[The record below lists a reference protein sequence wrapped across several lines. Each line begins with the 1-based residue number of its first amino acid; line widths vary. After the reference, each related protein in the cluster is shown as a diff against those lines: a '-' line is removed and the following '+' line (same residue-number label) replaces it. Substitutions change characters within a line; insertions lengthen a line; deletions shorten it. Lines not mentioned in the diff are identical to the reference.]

1 MSTAVIAPPHPV
13 LGCVAQMHAALD
25 AVADAQPTYMS
36 TDDKRT
42 ALVELARLEA
52 RAAELRLRVLASA
65 AEVGEES
72 GARDAAAWFSHATRA
87 EPAAARS
94 DAALARR
101 LEQRPVV
108 AGAMRAG
115 RVSPAQARVITTVL
129 EDLPAHLGPQVAYDA
144 ETTLVA
150 FAEQFRPSELRR
162 LARRLLEVV
171 APEVAEAE
179 EAKRL
184 EEEER
189 RALAKAFLKFQDLG
203 EGLTR
208 FWGLLPTAVAERLK
222 RYLQAYTSPRASRAR
237 RSSDGAC
244 ESDRPEPDGPQPEG
258 PESDGPEPA
267 TSDRGASG
275 KRVPQH
281 RAYARAF
288 TALLELLDPDR
299 LPEQGGETTTVVITM
314 TIDQLL
320 AELATAELVSS
331 DSASG
336 EVTISAEEARR
347 LACSAGLIPMVLD
360 GRGQPLDVGRTSR
373 LHRPHQRRAIRLRDR
388 TCRAEGCTIPA
399 AWTEIHHRRPWSEG
413 GRTDVDDGVCLCS
426 HHHHRVHDRRYEATW
441 LPSGDVRLRM
451 RT

>member
-36 TDDKRT
+36 TADKRT
-42 ALVELARLEA
+42 ALVELARVEA

-72 GARDAAAWFSHATRA
+72 GARDAAAWVSHATRV

-101 LEQRPVV
+101 LEQRPMVTS
-108 AGAMRAG
+108 AMRAG

-129 EDLPAHLGPQVAYDA
+129 EDLPAHLGPQVSYDA
-144 ETTLVA
+144 EVTLVA

-203 EGLTR
+203 EGFTR

-222 RYLQAYTSPRASRAR
+222 RYLQSYTSPRASRAP
-237 RSSDGAC
+237 RSGYGAC
-244 ESDRPEPDGPQPEG
+244 ESERPETERPETER
-258 PESDGPEPA
+258 PESA
-267 TSDRGASG
+267 TPNRSASG
-275 KRVPQH
+275 ERVPQH
-281 RAYARAF
+281 RAYAQAF

-299 LPEQGGETTTVVITM
+299 LPEQGGEATTVVVTM

-336 EVTISAEEARR
+336 EVTISAEQARR

-360 GRGQPLDVGRTSR
+360 GQGQPLDVGRTSR
-373 LHRPHQRRAIRLRDR
+373 LHRPHQRRAIRVRDR

-426 HHHHRVHDRRYEATW
+426 YHHHRVHDRRYEATW
-441 LPSGDVRLRM
+441 LPSGDVRFHLR
-451 RT
+451 R